1 MEENLVFALE
11 GHCSV
16 NSQRTGRHLTI
27 ESTWD
32 RDISV
37 YQSIELSRLRSLTV
51 FGKWESFLISDKM
64 RILRVLDLEDS
75 TSVTD
80 GDLERMVKLLPRLK
94 FLSLRGCKEVTH
106 LPDSFGGGLKQLQTL
121 DIRHTFI
128 ATLPLS
134 ITKLHKLQHIRAGTS
149 VSLTPDGDAS
159 TTVESLPT
167 QAAIANNLVS
177 RFRLPELCACS
188 SCFQWLSH
196 SAGSRNG
203 GVEAPR
209 GIGKMVALHNISVI
223 DISVANGR
231 AILEE
236 LKNLTQLRKLG
247 VSGVNQQNCKQ
258 FCFAI
263 SGHHPHLKSLSVWLD
278 DRNQTGCLDAISAPP
293 QRLQSLKLYGC
304 VDKLPAWIKLL
315 SNLSKLKLQME
326 MITQEEVDLLG
337 HLPSLRTL
345 CLYPKDFQYGVL
357 RFNESFRQLMLLEIA
372 CNSKLQ
378 SIRFEYCDVMNVLEV
393 LKIHCF
399 HVSSLKLLGLNKL
412 NGLKEVSLSG
422 SYDDKVKQHMQTEIQ
437 QHPKKVKP
445 DLKVIQVPPPGR

>member
-1 MEENLVFALE
+1 
-11 GHCSV
+11 
-16 NSQRTGRHLTI
+16 
-27 ESTWD
+27 
-32 RDISV
+32 
-37 YQSIELSRLRSLTV
+37 
-51 FGKWESFLISDKM
+51 
-64 RILRVLDLEDS
+64 
-75 TSVTD
+75 
-80 GDLERMVKLLPRLK
+80 
-94 FLSLRGCKEVTH
+94 
-106 LPDSFGGGLKQLQTL
+106 
-121 DIRHTFI
+121 
-128 ATLPLS
+128 
-134 ITKLHKLQHIRAGTS
+134 
-149 VSLTPDGDAS
+149 
-159 TTVESLPT
+159 
-167 QAAIANNLVS
+167 
-177 RFRLPELCACS
+177 
-188 SCFQWLSH
+188 
-196 SAGSRNG
+196 
-203 GVEAPR
+203 
-209 GIGKMVALHNISVI
+209 
-223 DISVANGR
+223 
-231 AILEE
+231 
-236 LKNLTQLRKLG
+236 
-247 VSGVNQQNCKQ
+247 
-258 FCFAI
+258 
-263 SGHHPHLKSLSVWLD
+263 VWLD